1 MSSFNTGATEGD
13 GDGSQANQSGCSAM
27 GFADLY
33 VVDSKAE
40 DRIGSIIE
48 TCPPWQ
54 QQGQQQGP
62 RPQDKSDPAPRAQR
76 QPQHQRVQQQEAT

>member
-1 MSSFNTGATEGD
+1 MSSFNTGTTEGD

-40 DRIGSIIE
+40 DHIAAWAMAHRGS
-48 TCPPWQ
+48 
-54 QQGQQQGP
+54 
-62 RPQDKSDPAPRAQR
+62 A
-76 QPQHQRVQQQEAT
+76 